1 MFIELLVAFINL
13 LKNQGQARY
22 YNPED
27 IMAAFNR
34 AQLDLFREYYKLFEK
49 TQEISDSL
57 LPFKI
62 DHTIAVVAAI
72 NQLPPDYSHLT
83 QFSVLIGVQEYSGK
97 IVSDELWNV
106 RELSVIQKN
115 FSDNIEPFKHSAEII
130 LTDGVGN
137 LPDDYVDH
145 IEADGWGEGA
155 VPEFDSEVDISN
167 EHQFVRR
174 KNDKTYPPTISHP
187 YGWIGGNQIT
197 ITPTTVEKVI
207 LYYYRYPAPTRPI
220 CRVSNNDKLLV
231 KPTAGVDEIRIS
243 YLKTPPDAVYA
254 YTVVSGRD
262 LLFDQGNSTDT
273 IFKPE
278 DHSALVLKTLQ
289 YLGVPLKDNIL
300 IQFEGMKSDIKAD
313 RDGR

>member
-1 MFIELLVAFINL
+1 MFIEALVAFINL

-34 AQLDLFREYYKLFEK
+34 AQLDLFREYYKLFED
-49 TQEISDSL
+49 TREISDSL
-57 LPFKI
+57 LPFKV
-62 DHTIAVVAAI
+62 DFTISTVAAI
-72 NQLPPDYSHLT
+72 NQLPTNYSHLT
-83 QFSVLIGVQEYSGK
+83 QFSVLIGAQEYSGK
-97 IVSDELWNV
+97 IVTDELWNV
-106 RELSVIQKN
+106 RELSVIQQH
-115 FSDNIEPFKHSAEII
+115 FGDNIDPFKHDENITLVS
-130 LTDGVGN
+130 GSGS
-137 LPDDYVDH
+137 LPDDYVDY
-145 IEADGWGEGA
+145 IEGDAFTAGEFKA
-155 VPEFDSEVDISN
+155 EVDITD

-174 KNDKTYPPTISHP
+174 KNDRTYPPTELHP
-187 YGWIGGNQIT
+187 IGWIGGKKIT
-197 ITPTTVEKVI
+197 LAPSSLTQVK

-231 KPTAGVDEIRIS
+231 KPTDGIDEIRLS
-243 YLKTPPDAVYA
+243 YLKTPPNAIYA

-262 LLFDQGNSTDT
+262 LLFDEGNSTDT

-278 DHSALVLKTLQ
+278 DHSALVLKALQ

-300 IQFEGMKSDIKAD
+300 LQFEGMKPDIKPE